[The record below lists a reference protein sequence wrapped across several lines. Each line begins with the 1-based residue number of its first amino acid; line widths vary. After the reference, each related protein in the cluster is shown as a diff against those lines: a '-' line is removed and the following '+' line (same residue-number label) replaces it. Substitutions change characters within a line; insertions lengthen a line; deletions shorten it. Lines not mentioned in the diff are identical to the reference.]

1 MIRATIIYY
10 RKGSSTFDY
19 DYYRTQHMP
28 LSGRM
33 PHTLVTEIDEVVSQ
47 EGPIHCIG
55 YHYYNTLEEAKSS
68 FLGPGSAP
76 LAADV
81 PNYYSGGA
89 PTIVFSKVDEPPN
102 QSSDA
107 NKEKA
112 AIREAII
119 YEKRDSSTFDYQYYK
134 NSHMAN
140 IVKNLSPVRVE
151 MDEVVGTPE
160 GDSAPIHCIGYL
172 YYSSMDNLEKDSQT
186 PAGKEGMADIPNYY
200 SGGDPADVIS
210 KLVRVDT

>member
-10 RKGSSTFDY
+10 KRGSSTFNY
-19 DYYRTQHMP
+19 DYYRNQHMP

-33 PHTLVTEIDEVVSQ
+33 PHTLDTEIDEVTSKDA
-47 EGPIHCIG
+47 PIHCIG

-76 LAADV
+76 LGADV

-89 PTIVFSKVDEPPN
+89 PTIVFSKIDEPPN
-102 QSSDA
+102 QAPGAD
-107 NKEKA
+107 KGKA

-119 YEKRDSSTFDYQYYK
+119 YEKKDSSTFDHEYYK

-151 MDEVVGTPE
+151 IDDVIGTPD
-160 GDSAPIHCIGYL
+160 GSPAPIHCVGYL
-172 YYSSMDNLEKDSQT
+172 YYQSMDDLQNDSET

-200 SGGDPADVIS
+200 SGGDPLDVIS
-210 KLVRVDT
+210 KLVKVPT